1 VNVDAEVNALVR
13 RSVRRSSGSSTSKA
27 AAATDLTRALAAKAS
42 YGGDDDDDWL
52 SFSDSHRRRFSDS
65 RRRRFSDNR
74 RRFSDTR
81 RRRFGDTR
89 RRRFSD
95 NRRRRTHYD
104 NSFKNDDRAPVTPAP
119 TPRLPADNYYTR
131 GDESRIFK
139 AQCKNPAG
147 NGRKLVPAHSLRKRQ
162 LLSFTFAGIALRRA
176 FLYVAKVGLQL
187 VTENALEGFA
197 SSILG
202 NGEVEATPA
211 TLPSLAF
218 CNMVKWPVG
227 SAVAKQAYK
236 LDNLAHAAYN
246 ALAADNT
253 PQVGP
258 GNNVGSMRKLVDSH
272 DVCADAFKDVFCL
285 DALPPFDCSYQ
296 TACLLTCR
304 NINTCATNA
313 GLGTICHN
321 CNHYCDNGCR
331 TGPDGA
337 SNSVCRGAPLAGSV
351 FATHIAVAGAL
362 LLVRRT
368 HDS

>member
-1 VNVDAEVNALVR
+1 M
-13 RSVRRSSGSSTSKA
+13 
-27 AAATDLTRALAAKAS
+27 
-42 YGGDDDDDWL
+42 
-52 SFSDSHRRRFSDS
+52 
-65 RRRRFSDNR
+65 
-74 RRFSDTR
+74 
-81 RRRFGDTR
+81 
-89 RRRFSD
+89 
-95 NRRRRTHYD
+95 
-104 NSFKNDDRAPVTPAP
+104 
-119 TPRLPADNYYTR
+119 
-131 GDESRIFK
+131 
-139 AQCKNPAG
+139 
-147 NGRKLVPAHSLRKRQ
+147 
-162 LLSFTFAGIALRRA
+162 
-176 FLYVAKVGLQL
+176 YVAKVGLQL

-227 SAVAKQAYK
+227 SAIAKQAYK
-236 LDNLAHAAYN
+236 LDNLAHAAYI
-246 ALAADNT
+246 ALAADNA

-258 GNNVGSMRKLVDSH
+258 GNNVGSMRKLIDSH

-337 SNSVCRGAPLAGSV
+337 SNSARRGAPLAGSV
-351 FATHIAVAGAL
+351 FAVAVAGAL

-368 HDS
+368 LDS